1 MEKQYDVIV
10 VGGGP
15 AGITAALAASRANV
29 STLLIERYG
38 FLGGMSSSALVYPWF
53 TFHDLNGNQVIK
65 GIAQEIV
72 EKLMARGGSPGHLR
86 DSSGFVW
93 SITPFD
99 KEILKSLTLEMLS
112 ESNVD
117 ILLHSFVSEVQVVN
131 QNIVKLK
138 TIGKYGN
145 SELNGKVIVDATGDA
160 DIANLS
166 GAPFT
171 LGRSSDGKVQAMT
184 LIFRLGGVKTE
195 PINKYYMEH
204 PDEFYTPV
212 VPVDRKNLPLTGIS
226 GFFEHWKNA
235 PSDIPRD
242 RFLFFIGPRENEITV
257 NTTRILDINPT
268 KPDQITRA
276 EIIGR
281 KQVELLTV
289 FMKESLPGFENAYLL
304 ETAAQVGVRESRRI
318 IGQYVLN
325 EMDVVNGTV
334 FPDVVARCGYPID
347 IHMPDNANMTL
358 IDFKTSYCIPYRVML
373 PQRINNLLVTGRAVS
388 CTHDAFASLRVTAP
402 VMALGQAAGTAAA
415 LSIKMGVPPSNIK
428 IEKLQSLL
436 VENKAFL

>member
-1 MEKQYDVIV
+1 MKKQYDVIV

-184 LIFRLGGVKTE
+184 LIFRL
-195 PINKYYMEH
+195 
-204 PDEFYTPV
+204 
-212 VPVDRKNLPLTGIS
+212 
-226 GFFEHWKNA
+226 
-235 PSDIPRD
+235 
-242 RFLFFIGPRENEITV
+242 
-257 NTTRILDINPT
+257 
-268 KPDQITRA
+268 
-276 EIIGR
+276 
-281 KQVELLTV
+281 
-289 FMKESLPGFENAYLL
+289 
-304 ETAAQVGVRESRRI
+304 
-318 IGQYVLN
+318 
-325 EMDVVNGTV
+325 
-334 FPDVVARCGYPID
+334 
-347 IHMPDNANMTL
+347 
-358 IDFKTSYCIPYRVML
+358 
-373 PQRINNLLVTGRAVS
+373 
-388 CTHDAFASLRVTAP
+388 
-402 VMALGQAAGTAAA
+402 
-415 LSIKMGVPPSNIK
+415 
-428 IEKLQSLL
+428 
-436 VENKAFL
+436 